1 MATTYLIT
9 GASRG
14 LGRGLVETYL
24 SRPSNTVVAAVR
36 DPSSHTSQTLYDLPR
51 GPSSSLIV
59 VKIDSHSEADAE
71 AAVEEL
77 HSLHK
82 ITALDVVVANAGIA
96 EVFPRVED
104 ALVADLLED
113 YQVNVIAV
121 IVLFRAV
128 LPLLKSSAKTAKF
141 VTIGSSAGTI
151 GDMDKI
157 PVPNAVYG
165 TSKAALNYV
174 TKKIHLEN
182 EDIVAFP
189 VHPGWAQTDNGN
201 HAARL
206 WGLEKAAITVEE
218 SVAGLV
224 NIIDGSTRGATSGKF
239 MQYDGTTMAW

>member
-1 MATTYLIT
+1 MLISST
-9 GASRG
+9 G

-24 SRPSNTVVAAVR
+24 SRPNNIVVAAVR
-36 DPSSHTSQTLYDLPR
+36 DPSSHTSQALYDLPR
-51 GPSSSLIV
+51 GPSSSLVV
-59 VKIDSHSEADAE
+59 VKIDSHSETDA
-71 AAVEEL
+71 AAAMEEL
-77 HSLHK
+77 RSVHK
-82 ITALDVVVANAGIA
+82 IMALDVVIANAGIA

-104 ALVADLLED
+104 AQVADLLEH

-128 LPLLKSSAKTAKF
+128 LPLLKSSQKTAKF

-151 GDMDKI
+151 GSMDVI

-174 TKKIHLEN
+174 TKKIHQEN
-182 EDIVAFP
+182 EDIIAFP

-224 NIIDGSTRGATSGKF
+224 NVIDGSTWEATSGKF